1 MFLRFSCHPSTELR
15 EHILKELLHNQLTS
29 PGGSEGLSVVWQTT
43 PLRGRWVLTAAAAA
57 AAAAAAVWQQLLP
70 PTTGAS
76 SLLARCCCSFV
87 DTTFSLH
94 CPCFWARH
102 DVKAF
107 RAIKYTK
114 SICTELNVTYRAP
127 DRGNIGRRFKTSWR
141 SLVLYCRGESG
152 GGVTVIGGDKGEDLP
167 KVMTTIVTKK
177 STNTV
182 MTVVGRVM
190 TATINFVTLRTSMIM
205 TAQSQGSSL

>member
-43 PLRGRWVLTAAAAA
+43 PLRGRWVLTAAAH
-57 AAAAAAVWQQLLP
+57 WRQRQQQCDNNCCHL
-70 PTTGAS
+70 
-76 SLLARCCCSFV
+76 LLAPPHSPAPAVLSIQPFPCYIA
-87 DTTFSLH
+87 
-94 CPCFWARH
+94 CFWARH
-102 DVKAF
+102 GVKAF
-107 RAIKYTK
+107 HAIKYTK

-152 GGVTVIGGDKGEDLP
+152 SGVTVIGGDEGEHLP
-167 KVMTTIVTKK
+167 EVMTTIVTKK

-190 TATINFVTLRTSMIM
+190 TGTINFVTLRTSMIM